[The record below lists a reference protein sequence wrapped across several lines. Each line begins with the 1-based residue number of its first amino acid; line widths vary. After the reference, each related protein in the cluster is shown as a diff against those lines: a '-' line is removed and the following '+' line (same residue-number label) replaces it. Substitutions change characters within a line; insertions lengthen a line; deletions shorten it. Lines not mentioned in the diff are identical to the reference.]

1 MHRVKFHPFAP
12 SKNVVNFIDDFFNK
26 SIGDIIGTDVVK
38 THPSVNVINNETAFN
53 LQLAAPGLSKADF
66 KIDIEDDFI
75 SISVNKEQKTDE
87 TTEKYTRREFNF
99 HSFKRK
105 FRLPETVDQSQ
116 IKASYEDGILSLE
129 LPKVEV
135 NEEDKKRTIE
145 IS

>member
-38 THPSVNVINNETAFN
+38 THPSVNVINNENAFN
-53 LQLAAPGLSKADF
+53 LKLAAPGLSKSDF

-75 SISVNKEQKTDE
+75 SISVAKESTSDE

-99 HSFKRK
+99 QAFKRK
-105 FRLPETVDQSQ
+105 FRLPETVDQTQ

-129 LPKVEV
+129 LPKIEI
-135 NEEDKKRTIE
+135 NEEDKKRSIE